1 MDELSSQQLAALA
14 RVNDLLGEAG
24 IAYWLFGGWT
34 VDFYAGSVTRAH
46 ADLDAAVWLDD
57 LPRIAALLEADGWHH
72 APEEDEDG
80 GTGYEQGAVRLELTY
95 LVRGEDGDTYTP
107 MSHGQAAWSEEALAD
122 DVRELNGVSA
132 RLIALAPLM
141 RGKSS
146 PRDDPDEAVR
156 DRADF
161 ETLSRL
167 GG

>member
-1 MDELSSQQLAALA
+1 
-14 RVNDLLGEAG
+14 VNDILEAAG
-24 IAYWLFGGWT
+24 IDYWLFGGWA

-46 ADLDAAVWLDD
+46 DDVDAAVWLDD
-57 LPRIAALLEADGWHH
+57 LPRIAALLEADGWQH

-80 GTGYEQGAVRLELTY
+80 GTGYEQGPVRLELMY
-95 LVRGEDGDTYTP
+95 LVRGDGGRIFTP
-107 MSHGQAAWSEEALAD
+107 MRHGEVAWSEEALAD

-132 RLIALAPLM
+132 RLSGLAPLM

-146 PRDDPDEAVR
+146 PRDDPDDAAK

-161 ETLSRL
+161 EALSRL